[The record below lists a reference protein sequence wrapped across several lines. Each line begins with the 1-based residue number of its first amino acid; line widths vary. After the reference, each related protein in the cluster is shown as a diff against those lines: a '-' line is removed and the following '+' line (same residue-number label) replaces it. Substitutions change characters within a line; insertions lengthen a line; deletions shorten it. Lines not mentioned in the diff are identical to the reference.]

1 MGTFTEA
8 FDRHEENFQEDSAKV
23 RHWRVVLT
31 KLGNLAG
38 WASKDSFL
46 FLSCGYETEL
56 TNEIVETV
64 WNKVRPTFTLSSRE
78 KFVEIDSKI
87 EQLDM
92 LLDVEAND
100 VLAVGIWGIG
110 GIGKTTIGRLLYE
123 RISHRF
129 EVCTFLANVREV
141 SAKHGIVNLQKQ
153 LLSPILKEKFT
164 QVSGYY
170 GGSMMIK
177 NCLWNKKVLL
187 VLDDVDQFEQLELL
201 VGDKRWFGNGM
212 KIVRRKSKEPGRRSQ
227 LWLREDIF
235 HVLKNNT
242 EQKILKA

>member
-141 SAKHGIVNLQKQ
+141 S
-153 LLSPILKEKFT
+153 
-164 QVSGYY
+164 GYY

-177 NCLWNKKVLL
+177 NCLWNKEVLL
-187 VLDDVDQFEQLELL
+187 VLDDVDQLEQLELL

-212 KIVRRKSKEPGRRSQ
+212 KIVRRKSKEPGRCSQ

-242 EQKILKA
+242 EQKIVKA

>member
-64 WNKVRPTFTLSSRE
+64 WKKVRPTFTLSSRE

-141 SAKHGIVNLQKQ
+141 S
-153 LLSPILKEKFT
+153 
-164 QVSGYY
+164 GYY

-177 NCLWNKKVLL
+177 NCLWNKEVLL
-187 VLDDVDQFEQLELL
+187 VLDDVDQLEQLELL

-212 KIVRRKSKEPGRRSQ
+212 KIVRRKSKEPGRCSQ

-242 EQKILKA
+242 EQKIVKA